1 MYFRTF
7 VKFSRCL
14 SLYCHDNQTGK
25 FLIAQK
31 MLRALN
37 LNIISNTI
45 MKKFL
50 LGLFF
55 AVTCLLVAPNV
66 SNAATDVSK
75 PVQIVHK
82 TAEKK
87 VVMGTQKDLATI
99 PSESIVSI
107 KQVVQE
113 DVIIIIIETDCCI
126 IIIIIS

>member
-1 MYFRTF
+1 M
-7 VKFSRCL
+7 
-14 SLYCHDNQTGK
+14 YCHDKQMGK

-31 MLRALN
+31 N
-37 LNIISNTI
+37 VESIKSKYYSNTI

-55 AVTCLLVAPNV
+55 AVTCILVAPNV
-66 SNAATDVSK
+66 SNAASNVSK

-107 KQVVQE
+107 KQIVQT
-113 DVIIIIIETDCCI
+113 DILIIIIETDCCI
-126 IIIIIS
+126 IIIIVAL